1 MILIYSIFSL
11 LFIIIFLKYFALKFK
26 LVDIPNHRKMH
37 KGVVPVIGG
46 IAIYINF
53 LIYVYLFS
61 TDKQLLTITFITGII
76 VFIGLLDDRG
86 DLPVIPRLTFQLI
99 ITLLMIGSGIYVADI
114 GEYLFFSKIEL
125 GFFSI
130 LISVFAIM
138 GLTNA
143 INFID
148 GVDGL
153 CSGIVILA
161 LITMLFFCKSNNTF
175 DLIKDINLYYLLI
188 LSIIIFFILNF
199 FTNKFKIFLGDNGSI
214 FLGFIL
220 SSFLIYF
227 TQPNNNFF
235 HPCLVF
241 WCVPLPILD
250 LLSVTIRRMLR
261 RKNPFKPDRRH
272 IHHLLLDLKFKS
284 RLVVFLLLLFSSFVS
299 FIGYGVYNL
308 YGSLWSLVM
317 FVIILIY
324 YIIFSIILS
333 RYLTLKL
340 IKIKI
345 DD

>member
-1 MILIYSIFSL
+1 MIFIYSIFSL
-11 LFIIIFLKYFALKFK
+11 LFIIILLKYFALKLK
-26 LVDIPNHRKMH
+26 LVDLPNHRKIH
-37 KGVVPVIGG
+37 KGAVPVIGG
-46 IAIYINF
+46 ISIYINF
-53 LIYVYLFS
+53 LIYVCLFS
-61 TDKQLLTITFITGII
+61 IDKQLITITFITGII

-86 DLPVIPRLTFQLI
+86 DLPIIPRLTAQLI
-99 ITLLMIGSGIYVADI
+99 ITLLMIGSGVYIVDL

-130 LISVFAIM
+130 LLSVITIM

-143 INFID
+143 VNFID

-161 LITMLFFCKSNNTF
+161 LITILFFCKINNTI
-175 DLIKDINLYYLLI
+175 DLIKDIELYYLLI

-199 FTNKFKIFLGDNGSI
+199 FTDNFKIFLGDSGSI

-220 SSFLIYF
+220 SSLLIYF

-250 LLSVTIRRMLR
+250 LLSVIIRRILR
-261 RKNPFKPDRRH
+261 KKNPFRPDRRH
-272 IHHLLLDLKFKS
+272 IHHLLLDLKFKP

-299 FIGYGVYNL
+299 LIGYGVYNL
-308 YGSLWSLVM
+308 YGALWSLGM
-317 FVIILIY
+317 FIIILVY

-340 IKIKI
+340 MKNT
-345 DD
+345 DV